1 MNYWWR
7 RDNLHFGGGNVYNL
21 SVEGLLKS
29 PPYFIWQLSSVS
41 QIIGNTQV
49 RLRLGKYY
57 KNNHIHDG
65 FNEKIQLYTVQKN
78 TAS

>member
-41 QIIGNTQV
+41 QIIGNTSSETPFGQI
-49 RLRLGKYY
+49 L
-57 KNNHIHDG
+57 
-65 FNEKIQLYTVQKN
+65 
-78 TAS
+78 